1 MLVRQGNVVGATFHP
16 ELTGDRDGGA
26 ARVRAEGFLPQRG
39 MNEGR
44 PSRMSTAE
52 LWLVRHGETVGG
64 SSTRLYG
71 STDLALS
78 DVGRRQME
86 CVREVVEGVVF
97 DRVITSPLQ
106 RSREAAA
113 IVHPRPEPAAAVI
126 AAFTEIDF
134 GDWEGLTAEEVA
146 AKLPGRARAVAQ
158 RATATGDFPAARP
171 GAAFALGSA
180 RRSTITWQ
188 APSGRSL
195 LVLHKGVV
203 KIIVGTLLGE
213 APEVYAARPVR
224 AGQSCRSSSENDGG
238 DWRLRSACLVEHL
251 GETRQPGSR

>member
-1 MLVRQGNVVGATFHP
+1 MR
-16 ELTGDRDGGA
+16 
-26 ARVRAEGFLPQRG
+26 
-39 MNEGR
+39 
-44 PSRMSTAE
+44 AE

-86 CVREVVEGVVF
+86 CVRQAVSGVVF

-113 IVHPRPEPAAAVI
+113 IVHPQPEPAAAVI
-126 AAFTEIDF
+126 GAFTEIDF

-146 AKLPGRARAVAQ
+146 AKYPAEHGRWRNADRDWGFPGGETRSGFRARV
-158 RATATGDFPAARP
+158 
-171 GAAFALGSA
+171 GAAIDSHLGA
-180 RRSTITWQ
+180 
-188 APSGRSL
+188 AGGRSL

-203 KIIVGTLLGE
+203 KIILGTLLGE
-213 APEVYAARPVR
+213 TPEVYAAR
-224 AGQSCRSSSENDGG
+224 SCELGSIHVLERPIGAA
-238 DWRLRSACLVEHL
+238 WRLRDAGLIDHL
-251 GETRQPGSR
+251 GGERLPHSR

>member
-1 MLVRQGNVVGATFHP
+1 M
-16 ELTGDRDGGA
+16 
-26 ARVRAEGFLPQRG
+26 
-39 MNEGR
+39 
-44 PSRMSTAE
+44 SRAE

-86 CVREVVEGVVF
+86 CVREVVAGVVF

-134 GDWEGLTAEEVA
+134 GDWEGLTAEDVA
-146 AKLPGRARAVAQ
+146 ATYPAEHDRWRNADRDWGFPGGETRSGFRARVGVAVDDHLAD
-158 RATATGDFPAARP
+158 AD
-171 GAAFALGSA
+171 
-180 RRSTITWQ
+180 
-188 APSGRSL
+188 GRSL

-203 KIIVGTLLGE
+203 KIIVGTLLEE
-213 APEVYAARPVR
+213 APETYAARPCELGSVSILDR
-224 AGQSCRSSSENDGG
+224 ADGG
-238 DWRLRSACLVEHL
+238 DWLLRSACMV
-251 GETRQPGSR
+251 RSPR

>member
-1 MLVRQGNVVGATFHP
+1 
-16 ELTGDRDGGA
+16 
-26 ARVRAEGFLPQRG
+26 
-39 MNEGR
+39 
-44 PSRMSTAE
+44 MSMAE

-86 CVREVVEGVVF
+86 CVRELVAGIVF
-97 DRVITSPLQ
+97 DRLITSPLQ

-113 IVHPRPEPAAAVI
+113 IVHPRPEPAAAVFP
-126 AAFTEIDF
+126 AFTEIDF

-146 AKLPGRARAVAQ
+146 AKFPAEHGRWRNADRDWGFPGGETRSGFRARVGAAIDDHL
-158 RATATGDFPAARP
+158 ATAD
-171 GAAFALGSA
+171 
-180 RRSTITWQ
+180 
-188 APSGRSL
+188 GRSL

-203 KIIVGTLLGE
+203 KIIVGALLGE
-213 APEVYAARPVR
+213 APEVYAARPCELGSLSILER
-224 AGQSCRSSSENDGG
+224 ADGG